1 MTTNEYIA
9 AIEIGSSKISGAVG
23 IHTLEG
29 TKILAYASEAAGSYV
44 TKGVIRNVDE
54 AGNSLNSLIN
64 RLESQ
69 MKNVYIKKV
78 YVAFDCMSIHSV
90 TSKVTKKFDSFTKI
104 TQEIIDSMLAENDNA
119 FKVPAGYKKLQVV
132 PQEYKLNGDTNTSP
146 IGTPTLGIECTY
158 LNIIVKEQYLCQLE
172 EAFNMA
178 KIEIIDRYNSVRLE
192 SELILS
198 EEETSCGTALVNI
211 GAETTT
217 IAIHSN
223 RMLRNLTV
231 IPIGSAN
238 ITKDL
243 CSEQITPEEAEQIKI
258 FKGYASGEK
267 SDNPLSTE
275 KLDNIIAARMS
286 EILKNVQYQLEN
298 SGYEIG
304 RIVFTGGGSSLKNIH
319 MLIEEN
325 MPNYKYRICNNPQMP
340 YSKDELLAL
349 ATGSI
354 TPSLFALLNWGDA
367 NCCDEEVLAPADS
380 NIPENLFT
388 GENNVETQQT
398 AASATEEK
406 TEESKTPAPDNNPAK
421 KKKQKEEEETQ
432 QTNTGKK
439 PDLPKEWGIGRVKDF
454 FEDWWKNEVINEDGD
469 KDDKDDELM

>member
-29 TKILAYASEAAGSYV
+29 TKILAYASEAAGGYV

-388 GENNVETQQT
+388 EENNVETQQT

-406 TEESKTPAPDNNPAK
+406 TEESNTPAPDNNPAK
-421 KKKQKEEEETQ
+421 KKKQKEEETQ